1 MMNKTHTI
9 LVHSERQY
17 EKWSYLSEI
26 IIDLLIVSLFFI
38 SKSKAIYWIGLPL
51 GHAIMSIGRCYLRP
65 LNDLSSHSRL
75 RLTQFQARYLNEFGS
90 WMGMV
95 CIFFAIALDLFGGS
109 HDDMLI
115 ALVLVLS
122 FALPHALLVP
132 VLGYQKIRDYD
143 KFRKIRVFIMFILI
157 VIMLVEPLIVDR
169 FRDVFFSGWT
179 TYTMILWSLWL
190 IQLGVIIPALVTR
203 WKDKK
208 ASRKGSSQA
217 IPVWRYGIFAFI
229 ILNGLLMVVVN
240 G

>member
-1 MMNKTHTI
+1 MNKINTT
-9 LVHSERQY
+9 LVHSELQY

-26 IIDLLIVSLFFI
+26 VIDLLIVSLFLM
-38 SKSKAIYWIGLPL
+38 SNSKAVYWIGLPL

-75 RLTQFQARYLNEFGS
+75 WMTQFQARYLNEFGS

-95 CIFFAIALDLFGGS
+95 CILFAIVLDLIGGNPNQ
-109 HDDMLI
+109 MVI

-122 FALPHALLVP
+122 FTLPHALLVP
-132 VLGYQKIRDYD
+132 VLTYQKFDNYD

-157 VIMLVEPLIVDR
+157 VIMLIEPLIINR
-169 FRDVFFSGWT
+169 FRHDFFSGWT
-179 TYTMILWSLWL
+179 TYTLFLWSLWL
-190 IQLGVIIPALVTR
+190 MQLCVIIPALITR

-208 ASRKGSSQA
+208 GSRKGSSQA

-229 ILNGLLMVVVN
+229 ILNGLLMVLVN